1 LPARRT
7 RPSEYG
13 LVKVVGVDPKGA
25 VVSKRNKYVFFA
37 WQGPSV
43 PAMKRVPATD
53 AKRAI
58 AGYFQGHHLS
68 LELDDRAGLDEADLE
83 KRLRASGGAHQPER
97 FEFGSGSTISE
108 FTAATQPVA
117 AGKPAA
123 AATEAAAAAPAE

>member
-1 LPARRT
+1 M
-7 RPSEYG
+7 
-13 LVKVVGVDPKGA
+13 DPKGA

-97 FEFGSGSTISE
+97 FEFGTGSTITEYTSS
-108 FTAATQPVA
+108 TQPVA
-117 AGKPAA
+117 GTAKAAAPAA
-123 AATEAAAAAPAE
+123 AADAPA